1 MTYTLLE
8 DDFTSFP
15 IGSFPFDHAHTAMGE
30 YHYYPVVGYTGQ
42 WYDPIVNAN
51 YRGPSWLIT
60 EQDGKKYIEQMRVR
74 NPLTKNVS
82 PLLVAGDIQWKD
94 YTAAVRVRALCTEEE
109 AGLVFRYQTSLMNYG
124 FFLNDSNKVQFWKI
138 CKKNRILMAEAEY
151 PYNSDEYYLLEV
163 ECRGSHFTGRINGK
177 TVLTMEDS
185 DYKYG
190 KIAISSYMPAQ
201 FTDIK
206 VWTDEDSFAALAEEK
221 RQKEERVALKRA
233 KYAQPKLHK
242 VIDLK
247 N

>member
-82 PLLVAGDIQWKD
+82 PLLVA
-94 YTAAVRVRALCTEEE
+94 E
-109 AGLVFRYQTSLMNYG
+109 GLMHGRRGWSCVPLSDL
-124 FFLNDSNKVQFWKI
+124 
-138 CKKNRILMAEAEY
+138 
-151 PYNSDEYYLLEV
+151 PYELWI
-163 ECRGSHFTGRINGK
+163 F
-177 TVLTMEDS
+177 
-185 DYKYG
+185 
-190 KIAISSYMPAQ
+190 P
-201 FTDIK
+201 
-206 VWTDEDSFAALAEEK
+206 
-221 RQKEERVALKRA
+221 
-233 KYAQPKLHK
+233 
-242 VIDLK
+242 
-247 N
+247 